1 MDLGTSAAVAAMDQI
16 LKASYGDRGQR
27 QVNELPSDRARAA
40 AIQQDFK
47 AKKQAE
53 WRAYVRH
60 LTHHTLHFTPPGL
73 TP

>member
-1 MDLGTSAAVAAMDQI
+1 MDQI

-53 WRAYVRH
+53 NKNPNKGGRIPLHVGRH
-60 LTHHTLHFTPPGL
+60 KMISK
-73 TP
+73 